1 VFLLWLGF
9 WVISFPIIVRDL
21 NSKLIPNIYL
31 KLIAVLTGVF
41 LVISGTGPTLNLIFA
56 FIVLSIFMIMDV
68 GMGDIKLL
76 ALAFMIF
83 NSQMKFSLISYLII
97 LLGCAFS
104 HICLEIIGTRRLPER
119 IALAPSIFLAFA
131 LYFQAG

>member
-1 VFLLWLGF
+1 M
-9 WVISFPIIVRDL
+9 RDL